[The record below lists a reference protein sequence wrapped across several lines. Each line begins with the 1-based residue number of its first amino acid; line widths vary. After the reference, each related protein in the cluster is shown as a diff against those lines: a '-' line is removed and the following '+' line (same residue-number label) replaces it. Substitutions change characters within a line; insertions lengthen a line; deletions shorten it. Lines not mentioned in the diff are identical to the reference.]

1 MFEQLP
7 FMKNLFPHLQDDSE
21 LKELAFRAETS
32 VRELIDLP
40 PSATET
46 AANDVIS
53 ILRSTCLLLDCLVQ
67 SKQSKQISIVENTE
81 EVAIVADIPVEP
93 EPKQPDETDSE
104 MSEPE
109 IEDRSTV
116 ATTVAELILEEPDEP
131 EPTATA
137 KELIKLR
144 DWVLLARSD
153 ETVSSGV
160 LGELYR
166 KLGRILEQ
174 EEIIT
179 LEATGEFNY
188 ERQEVVD
195 TQITEDPT
203 LDRQIHSTIRPGYL
217 FDEKLIR
224 PQEVIV
230 YTYSDK

>member
-7 FMKNLFPHLQDDSE
+7 FIKNLFPHLQDESE
-21 LKELAFRAETS
+21 LKELALQAETS
-32 VRELIDLP
+32 VRELSDLP
-40 PSATET
+40 PQVLDSA
-46 AANDVIS
+46 ADDVVS
-53 ILRSTCLLLDCLVQ
+53 ILKSTCVLLDRLVQ
-67 SKQSKQISIVENTE
+67 GKQISMAENTE
-81 EVAIVADIPVEP
+81 EIAIVADIPVEH
-93 EPKQPDETDSE
+93 EPKQPDETDSDI
-104 MSEPE
+104 SEPE

-131 EPTATA
+131 EPTTTA

-174 EEIIT
+174 EKILT

-217 FDEKLIR
+217 FNEKLIR

-230 YTYSDK
+230 YTYSEK